1 MHVFSRRR
9 SDVRLCDGVD
19 DCIRATRRDLARLPW
34 VTYQRAYGAA
44 AVRQLSML
52 GTEPR
57 VEVSVDSFQ
66 LLHSMIAAPGASP

>member
-1 MHVFSRRR
+1 M
-9 SDVRLCDGVD
+9 
-19 DCIRATRRDLARLPW
+19 ARLPW